1 MKTYLV
7 TGAAG
12 FIGSFIAKK
21 MLENGDKVITID
33 NLRTGKREVIPDGVV
48 FLEGNDYDEN
58 IIKQLDQFKLDAIVH
73 IAGQSSGAISFDD
86 PMYDLNSNVTSTLL
100 LLDYAVKH
108 SIKSFVYASSM
119 AAYGDIPDEEL
130 PVKETS
136 KSTPKSFYGVGKMAS
151 ENYMR
156 IYSNQFGIKC
166 TALRFFNVFGAG
178 QNLDNLRQGMASIFL
193 ALALNDHHIKVLGS
207 LDRYRDQIYV
217 DDVVNAVTGSID
229 RKKGDLFE
237 MYNVCNTRKVYVR
250 ELIEYIENHLPFEVT
265 HEYVGETP
273 GDQMG
278 IYGDNAKLKR
288 DLDWDTTITFEEGMD
303 KMIEW
308 ALRERNIKK

>member
-12 FIGSFIAKK
+12 FIGSFVAKK
-21 MLENGDKVITID
+21 LLTAGHKVVTID
-33 NLRTGKREVIPDGVV
+33 NLKTGKRELIPESVT

-58 IIKQLDQFKLDAIVH
+58 IIKQLNQFDIDAIVH
-73 IAGQSSGAISFDD
+73 IAGQSSGVISFED
-86 PMYDLNSNVTSTLL
+86 PMYDLNSNVTSTLM

-108 SIKSFVYASSM
+108 SIKSFVFASSM
-119 AAYGDIPDEEL
+119 AAYGDIPETEL
-130 PVKETS
+130 PVKETI
-136 KSTPKSFYGVGKMAS
+136 KSIPKSFYGVGKLAS

-156 IYSNQFGIKC
+156 IYSNQYGIKC

-193 ALALNDHHIKVLGS
+193 ALALNNHHIKVMGS

-217 DDVVNAVTGSID
+217 DDVVNAVIGCID
-229 RKKGDLFE
+229 RTNGELYE

-250 ELIEYIENHLPFEVT
+250 ELIEYIETHLPFQVT

-278 IYGDNAKLKR
+278 IYGDNAKLRK
-288 DLDWDTTITFEEGMD
+288 DLGWHASTTFEDGMK
-303 KMIEW
+303 KMIDW
-308 ALRERNIKK
+308 AMKEKKIR

>member
-12 FIGSFIAKK
+12 FIGSLIAKK
-21 MLENGDKVITID
+21 LLKSGHQVVTID
-33 NLRTGKREVIPDGVV
+33 NLRTGKKEVIPEGCV
-48 FLEGNDYDEN
+48 FIEGNDYDLDV
-58 IIKQLDQFKLDAIVH
+58 IKQLDQYKFDAIVH

-86 PMYDLNSNVTSTLL
+86 PIYDLNSNVTSTLL

-108 SIKSFVYASSM
+108 DIKSFVFASSM
-119 AAYGDIPDEEL
+119 AAYGDIPEEDL
-130 PVKETS
+130 PVKETAMS
-136 KSTPKSFYGVGKMAS
+136 VPKSFYGVGKMAS

-193 ALALNDHHIKVLGS
+193 ALALNDHHIKVMGS

-217 DDVVNAVTGSID
+217 DDVVDAVIKCID
-229 RKKGDLFE
+229 RKKGKLYE

-250 ELIEYIENHLPFEVT
+250 EVIEYIESHLPFPVT
-265 HEYVGETP
+265 HEYIGETP

-278 IYGDNAKLKR
+278 IYGDNAKLRR
-288 DLDWDTTITFEEGMD
+288 DIEWNTTITFEEGMQ
-303 KMIEW
+303 KMIDW
-308 ALRERNIKK
+308 AKEVRNIK